1 MMYRGIYKLL
11 SLDESK
17 QLTTATC
24 LTLMG
29 AVFGFAGAWIA
40 ITDVVD
46 ED

>member
-24 LTLMG
+24 LTLLG
-29 AVFGFAGAWIA
+29 AVFGLAGAWIA